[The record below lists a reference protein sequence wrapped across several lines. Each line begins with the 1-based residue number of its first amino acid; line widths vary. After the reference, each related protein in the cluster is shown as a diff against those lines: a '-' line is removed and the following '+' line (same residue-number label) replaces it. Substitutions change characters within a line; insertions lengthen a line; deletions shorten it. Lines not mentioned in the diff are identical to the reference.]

1 MSLRELPVPVDRL
14 LGPMRTLLPD
24 PPPAEFEQLLQ
35 RRRRWG
41 ADTRDEVW
49 QGVLHMNPAPH
60 GRHAK
65 LQAQVLRMVGPHA
78 DAADLTVVGEF
89 NLGDANDYRVPDGG
103 LHRPGPDRLCYPT
116 AALVI
121 EIVSPGDE
129 TWDKLDFYAA
139 HQVDELL
146 IVDSAKQTVSWLARA
161 SDRYESTARSR
172 LVELGPDELADQLAW
187 PDST

>member
-1 MSLRELPVPVDRL
+1 VGCTAPA
-14 LGPMRTLLPD
+14 RTVSTTR
-24 PPPAEFEQLLQ
+24 PP
-35 RRRRWG
+35 RWS
-41 ADTRDEVW
+41 
-49 QGVLHMNPAPH
+49 
-60 GRHAK
+60 
-65 LQAQVLRMVGPHA
+65 
-78 DAADLTVVGEF
+78 
-89 NLGDANDYRVPDGG
+89 
-103 LHRPGPDRLCYPT
+103 
-116 AALVI
+116 I